1 MALRND
7 IFHSCLDNNMGFGT
21 NNFFE
26 PFVSPIIKNEDL
38 KLESNYGM
46 NTIHDE
52 LISKFISKSMEP
64 TY

>member
-1 MALRND
+1 
-7 IFHSCLDNNMGFGT
+7 MGFGT
-21 NNFFE
+21 NNFGKS
-26 PFVSPIIKNEDL
+26 FVSPIIKNEDP

>member
-1 MALRND
+1 
-7 IFHSCLDNNMGFGT
+7 MGFGS

-26 PFVSPIIKNEDL
+26 SFVSPIIKNEDP

-46 NTIHDE
+46 NIIYDE
-52 LISKFISKSMEP
+52 LINKFISKSMEP